1 MAKYFPDGYIPL
13 MERKQTEKAIKY
25 VKDTFERELSG
36 GLMLSRVTS
45 PLFVPRGSGI
55 NDDLNGVER
64 PVVFQIGN
72 FDNKD
77 MEIVQSLAKWQRLAL
92 ATLGFKP
99 GTGLYTDMNAI
110 RPDDDLDAIHSI
122 YVDQW
127 DWELVIT
134 EEQRSLD
141 FLKFVVSKIYSAMR
155 RTEFLVCE
163 MFPVIKPTL
172 PEKITFIH
180 AEEALRRYPNLSV
193 YDREYELAKEY
204 GAVFIIGI
212 GAKLSD
218 GASHG
223 GRAPDYDDWSTP
235 NSDGYLG
242 LNGDIVVWDPIRKNL
257 MEITSMGIRVNP
269 ESLIR
274 QLTIRGMEERAN
286 LYWHKRLLANEMPLT
301 IGGGIGQSRLC
312 MYFLKKAHIGEVQAS
327 IWPQDVM
334 EEAASLG
341 VVLM

>member
-1 MAKYFPDGYIPL
+1 MAKYFPDGYVPL

-77 MEIVQSLAKWQRLAL
+77 MEIVQSLAKWKRMAL
-92 ATLGFKP
+92 ATLKFKP

-172 PEKITFIH
+172 PEKITFIQ
-180 AEEALRRYPNLSV
+180 AEEARRRYPDLSV
-193 YDREYELAKEY
+193 YDREYQLAKEY

-212 GAKLSD
+212 GAKLGD
-218 GASHG
+218 GKSHG

-242 LNGDIVVWDPIRKNL
+242 LNGDIIGDPIREDL
-257 MEITSMGIRVNP
+257 MEITSMGIRVSP
-269 ESLIR
+269 ESLMR
-274 QLTIRGMEERAN
+274 QLTIRGMEERAD
-286 LYWHKRLLANEMPLT
+286 LYWHKRLLANEMPHDRWRYRSKPALHV
-301 IGGGIGQSRLC
+301 
-312 MYFLKKAHIGEVQAS
+312 FLEESPYWRSSS
-327 IWPQDVM
+327 INLAQDVM
-334 EEAASLG
+334 EEASLG

>member
-1 MAKYFPDGYIPL
+1 MPKGYKSKL
-13 MERKQTEKAIKY
+13 NLRDTESAIKKF
-25 VKDTFERELSG
+25 KDFFERALSYELH
-36 GLMLSRVTS
+36 LMRVS
-45 PLFVPRGSGI
+45 APLFVKPESGL
-55 NDDLNGVER
+55 NDNLNGVEQ
-64 PVVFQIGN
+64 PLGFVIPDAGHCQA
-72 FDNKD
+72 
-77 MEIVQSLAKWQRLAL
+77 EIVQSLAKWKRLAL

-218 GASHG
+218 GTSHG

-257 MEITSMGIRVNP
+257 MELTSMGIRVSP

>member
-1 MAKYFPDGYIPL
+1 M
-13 MERKQTEKAIKY
+13 
-25 VKDTFERELSG
+25 
-36 GLMLSRVTS
+36 
-45 PLFVPRGSGI
+45 PR
-55 NDDLNGVER
+55 
-64 PVVFQIGN
+64 
-72 FDNKD
+72 
-77 MEIVQSLAKWQRLAL
+77 
-92 ATLGFKP
+92 
-99 GTGLYTDMNAI
+99 
-110 RPDDDLDAIHSI
+110 
-122 YVDQW
+122 
-127 DWELVIT
+127 
-134 EEQRSLD
+134 
-141 FLKFVVSKIYSAMR
+141 R
-155 RTEFLVCE
+155 RW
-163 MFPVIKPTL
+163 
-172 PEKITFIH
+172 
-180 AEEALRRYPNLSV
+180 RRYPNLSV
-193 YDREYELAKEY
+193 CDREYELAKEY

-218 GASHG
+218 GTSHG